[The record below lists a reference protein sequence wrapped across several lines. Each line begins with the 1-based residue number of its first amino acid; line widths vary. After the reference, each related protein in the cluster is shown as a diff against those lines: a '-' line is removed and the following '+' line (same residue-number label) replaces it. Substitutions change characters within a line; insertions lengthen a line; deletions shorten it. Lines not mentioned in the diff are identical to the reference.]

1 VFPVNKFKT
10 NYERIMNKTK
20 QNFNRTINV
29 IFDVDGTLWDSAEEV
44 SNAWSSVLLKHP
56 ELGSLRITAED
67 MYRYMGHT
75 MEEIALMMLPDA
87 GEKQR
92 KEVMEECMEV
102 ENTWLTTHSGRFYP
116 ALAGTLDRLLT
127 MGCRLYIVSNCQ
139 DGYIQAM
146 LTCGDL
152 TSKISDFECFGRTNL
167 QKGDNILLLMKRQGI
182 DPETA
187 VYVGDTAM
195 DEKAAKHAGI
205 RFIHAKYGF
214 GKADAPDASISAI
227 QELPEILSKMFP
239 DF

>member
-1 VFPVNKFKT
+1 
-10 NYERIMNKTK
+10 MNKAK
-20 QNFNRTINV
+20 QNFNRTIHV

-44 SNAWSSVLLKHP
+44 SRAWNSVLLKHP
-56 ELGSLRITAED
+56 ELGSPKITVED
-67 MYRYMGHT
+67 MYHYMGHT
-75 MEEIALMMLPDA
+75 MEEIALMMLPNA
-87 GEKQR
+87 GEAQCAD
-92 KEVMEECMEV
+92 VMEECMTV
-102 ENTWLTTHSGRFYP
+102 ENTWLMTHSGHFYP
-116 ALAGTLDRLLT
+116 ELSGTLDRLLA

-146 LTCGDL
+146 LACGGF

-182 DPETA
+182 TPDTA

-205 RFIHAKYGF
+205 RFIHAQYGF
-214 GKADAPDASISAI
+214 GKAEAPDASISAI
-227 QELPEILSKMFP
+227 RELPEILAEMFP